1 MPRRLVINLDTEDK
15 NGEPLYIVGKYGNT
29 TKLGNYSGMDAYTC
43 TEFGLES
50 REVVSTTPRALATFQ
65 PRAIPDLSSSP
76 ATATGSPSCTRECL
90 EECTTTSRTLR
101 PFGGFSS
108 SSSRDIPLPS
118 STAWSTPSS
127 EREHHLSSVVIVPP
141 TVLSPRLLFVFISFL
156 RSAFFYL
163 LLVSRWFRRV
173 P

>member
-1 MPRRLVINLDTEDK
+1 M
-15 NGEPLYIVGKYGNT
+15 
-29 TKLGNYSGMDAYTC
+29 
-43 TEFGLES
+43 
-50 REVVSTTPRALATFQ
+50 
-65 PRAIPDLSSSP
+65 
-76 ATATGSPSCTRECL
+76 
-90 EECTTTSRTLR
+90 SRTLR

-127 EREHHLSSVVIVPP
+127 EREHHLSSVVVVVVPP

-163 LLVSRWFRRV
+163 LLVSLVQTCALILDSLLIVCPFFFLSFMLVTDDFFGRLGLCWIARFVRSFDVVSAPLSLSFTSILVRRLV
-173 P
+173 VDGAGERLDR